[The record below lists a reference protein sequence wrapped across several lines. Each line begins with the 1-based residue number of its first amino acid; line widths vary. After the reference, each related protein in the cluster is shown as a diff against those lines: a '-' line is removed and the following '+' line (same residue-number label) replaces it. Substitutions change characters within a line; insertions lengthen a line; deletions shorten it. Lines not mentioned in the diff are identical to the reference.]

1 MYAPV
6 NGLQMYYEIHG
17 TGRPIVLIHGALSTI
32 GTSFAEILPKL
43 AQTRRVIAVELQAH
57 GRTADIDRPLSY
69 TQFADDVAA
78 LVDHLGIR
86 DADFLGYSVGA
97 GVALEIA
104 IRRPDLVGKL
114 VLQSVA
120 YTVAGMHPG
129 MLDGIEELTPADLAG
144 SPFER
149 AYAEVAPEP
158 GNWPALL
165 DKVKHLD
172 LGFTGWPADAVRA
185 VTAPVLLV
193 IGDSDI
199 VRPEHAVE
207 LFRMFGGGVP
217 GDVVPM
223 PKSQLVVL
231 PGTNH
236 VGLPDRAAWLAPM
249 IESFLDAPA

>member
-6 NGLQMYYEIHG
+6 NGVEMYYEIHG
-17 TGRPIVLIHGALSTI
+17 SGRPIVLIHGALSTI
-32 GTSFAEILPKL
+32 GTSFGAILPAL
-43 AQTRRVIAVELQAH
+43 ARTRRVIAVELQAH
-57 GRTADIDRPLSY
+57 GRTADIDRPFGY
-69 TQFADDVAA
+69 PAFADDVAA
-78 LVDHLGIR
+78 LLDHLGIAE
-86 DADFLGYSVGA
+86 ADFFGYSVGA

-120 YTVAGMHPG
+120 FSVDGMHPG
-129 MLDGIEELTPADLAG
+129 LLDGIEELTPDDLAG

-149 AYAEVAPEP
+149 AYAESAPDP
-158 GNWPALL
+158 AAWPALL
-165 DKVKHLD
+165 DKVKEFDLD
-172 LGFTGWPADAVRA
+172 FKGWEPATVRA
-185 VTAPVLLV
+185 IAAPVLLV
-193 IGDSDI
+193 VGDSDI

-207 LFRMFGGGVP
+207 LFRLLGGGVP

-223 PKSQLVVL
+223 PKSQFAVL

-236 VGLPDRAAWLAPM
+236 VGLPERAAWLVPM